1 MAGYPHSYLYSSS
14 RGKCFYGMACRE
26 VHVKPGG
33 KLNDLCQVAISR
45 IEKDMC
51 NNIIYF
57 IAGIPDIYT
66 MNRKKYRYHMYK
78 ESFLELE
85 IDHVSNMKAC
95 ILDTERQIKK
105 LGGKVVFVRLFGVR

>member
-45 IEKDMC
+45 IGKDMC
-51 NNIIYF
+51 NKIIYF
-57 IAGIPDIYT
+57 IAGIPDICT
-66 MNRKKYRYHMYK
+66 MKRKKI
-78 ESFLELE
+78 S
-85 IDHVSNMKAC
+85 IS
-95 ILDTERQIKK
+95 
-105 LGGKVVFVRLFGVR
+105 